1 MLRKMTTVIPC
12 FAALAALAVLV
23 VVGLVSCSPRT
34 IAPGATPTL
43 P

>member
-12 FAALAALAVLV
+12 FAALAALV